1 MLDRKKHEILL
12 KNILREIY
20 QHPVLQ
26 SQLAFKGG
34 TCLYLFYGLPRFSTD
49 LDFSLVASVTDT
61 DFKPEMLAEI
71 LHNNLSVKEFSDKHF
86 TWFWLGSYE
95 KGFQQIKVE
104 ISKREYPDKYDL
116 KDFLGVSI
124 RTLDLA
130 TMFAH
135 KLCAV
140 QDRREMVNRDLYD
153 TWWLLKQLAPINDE
167 IIRLRMGVDVSEY
180 LSSLIAYIKENVDRR
195 HIVSGLGEVV
205 DKSQK
210 DWSRDHLLEELL
222 VQMQM
227 RADAESE

>member
-1 MLDRKKHEILL
+1 MLDRKKHEIIL

-49 LDFSLVASVTDT
+49 LDFSLVSGVTGT
-61 DFKPEMLAEI
+61 DFEPAMLTKI
-71 LHNNLSVKEFSDKHF
+71 LHKNLSVKEFFDKRF

-167 IIRLRMGVDVSEY
+167 IVKLRMGVGVSEY
-180 LSSLIAYIKENVDRR
+180 LNLLIAYIKENVDRI

-205 DKSQK
+205 DRPQK
-210 DWSRDHLLEELL
+210 DWIRDHLVDDLL
-222 VQMQM
+222 VQIQM

>member
-1 MLDRKKHEILL
+1 MLDRKKHEIIL

-49 LDFSLVASVTDT
+49 LDFSLVAGVTDT
-61 DFKPEMLAEI
+61 DFEPEMLAEI
-71 LHNNLSVKEFSDKHF
+71 LHKNMSVKEFSDKRF

-167 IIRLRMGVDVSEY
+167 IIRLRMGGDVSEY
-180 LSSLIAYIKENVDRR
+180 LSLLITYVKENVDRR

-205 DKSQK
+205 DRSQK
-210 DWSRDHLLEELL
+210 DWIRDHLLDELL
-222 VQMQM
+222 VQIQM

>member
-1 MLDRKKHEILL
+1 MLDRKKHEIIL

-49 LDFSLVASVTDT
+49 LDFSLVSGVTGT
-61 DFKPEMLAEI
+61 DFEPAMLTEI
-71 LHNNLSVKEFSDKHF
+71 LHKNLSVKEFSDKRF

-116 KDFLGVSI
+116 QDFLGVSI

-153 TWWLLKQLAPINDE
+153 TMWLLKQLAPINDE
-167 IIRLRMGVDVSEY
+167 IVKLRMGVGVSEY
-180 LSSLIAYIKENVDRR
+180 LNLLIAYIKENVDRR

-205 DKSQK
+205 DKPQK
-210 DWSRDHLLEELL
+210 GWIRDHLVDDLL
-222 VQMQM
+222 VQIQM

>member
-1 MLDRKKHEILL
+1 
-12 KNILREIY
+12 
-20 QHPVLQ
+20 
-26 SQLAFKGG
+26 
-34 TCLYLFYGLPRFSTD
+34 
-49 LDFSLVASVTDT
+49 
-61 DFKPEMLAEI
+61 
-71 LHNNLSVKEFSDKHF
+71 VKEFSDKRF

-140 QDRREMVNRDLYD
+140 QDRREPVNRDLYD
-153 TWWLLKQLAPINDE
+153 TWWLLKQLTPINDE
-167 IIRLRMGVDVSEY
+167 IIRLRMGMDVSEY
-180 LSSLIAYIKENVDRR
+180 LSSLIVYIKENVDRK

-205 DKSQK
+205 DRPQK
-210 DWSRDHLLEELL
+210 DWIRDHLVDDLL
-222 VQMQM
+222 VQIQM
-227 RADAESE
+227 RVDAESE

>member
-1 MLDRKKHEILL
+1 
-12 KNILREIY
+12 
-20 QHPVLQ
+20 
-26 SQLAFKGG
+26 LAFKGG

-49 LDFSLVASVTDT
+49 LDFSLVAGATGT
-61 DFKPEMLAEI
+61 DFEPVMLTEI
-71 LHNNLSVKEFSDKHF
+71 LHKNLSVREFSDKRF
-86 TWFWLGSYE
+86 NWFWLGSNE

-140 QDRREMVNRDLYD
+140 QDRREIVNRDLYD
-153 TWWLLKQLAPINDE
+153 TWWLLKQLTPINDE
-167 IIRLRMGVDVSEY
+167 IVKLRMGVGVSEY
-180 LSSLIAYIKENVDRR
+180 LNLLIAYIKENVDRR
-195 HIVSGLGEVV
+195 RIVSGLGEVV
-205 DKSQK
+205 DRLQK
-210 DWSRDHLLEELL
+210 DWIRDHLVDDLL
-222 VQMQM
+222 VQIQM